1 MDSSQHITITGGRAE
16 IQDSI
21 DWEKIQNLN
30 LYSKTGSGCAQE
42 GRNCGKQTDV
52 ENAKQKSMKQ
62 SKRSK
67 RRSAADM
74 EKQAVLERLTNP
86 SLKAI
91 RQVGD
96 RQLTLYLHCG
106 A

>member
-30 LYSKTGSGCAQE
+30 LYFKTGSGRAQE
-42 GRNCGKQTDV
+42 GRNCGKQTRCG
-52 ENAKQKSMKQ
+52 ECKQKSMKQ

-74 EKQAVLERLTNP
+74 GKQAVLEMLTNP

-96 RQLTLYLHCG
+96 RQLTLYLHCR